1 MIFVNENTLRN
12 FINITL
18 RSSFNLRAFSYLYNI
33 SKNAHSNN
41 NNLLSGGHYVYCN
54 FHKKYP
60 FHNYSLG
67 MGAIGLPGDFSSAS
81 RFVRAF
87 FVKENSVFFDDEMTN
102 VTQFF
107 HIMNSV
113 AMPKGCVQ
121 VGDAFEYTRY
131 TSCCNVDR
139 GIYYYNTY
147 DNPEIKSV
155 SMRAVDLD
163 GKTLIFE

>member
-1 MIFVNENTLRN
+1 VSN
-12 FINITL
+12 FD
-18 RSSFNLRAFSYLYNI
+18 
-33 SKNAHSNN
+33 
-41 NNLLSGGHYVYCN
+41 
-54 FHKKYP
+54 KKYP

-81 RFVRAF
+81 RFVRVF
-87 FVKENSVFFDDEMTN
+87 FVKENSVFSDDEMTN

-147 DNPEIKSV
+147 DNPEIKNV
-155 SMRAVDLD
+155 SMWDVDLD
-163 GKTLIFE
+163 GKELIY